1 VTGRTRLQGAVGA
14 LRERPL
20 PATGKGLGLLTAA
33 GPVTTASLA
42 ARRPSLF
49 GPELAMPLLVLKQ
62 DALAHNI
69 GAMARYCAEAG
80 VQLAPHGKTTMAP
93 QIVARQIEAGA
104 WGVTAATISQVQV
117 FREFGVE
124 RVLLANELTE
134 PAAVGWLAAELAADP
149 GFDCYVY
156 ADSLDGVRLLAD
168 GMQAGAVTGPARSAP
183 AGGARPLP
191 VLVELGQRGGRTG
204 CRSAGQAEAV
214 ASAVTA
220 APGLRLAGVAGYEGS
235 IGHDREPATVAEVA
249 AFCRELRALAARLPP
264 PEARGGAGGAD
275 QYLVTAGGSLYFD
288 IVVAELTAPA
298 GLGPAPTVVLRSG
311 AYVTHDHGIYARLT
325 PAAQPGGTGPA
336 LVPALELWARVL
348 SAPEP
353 GLAIAGAGRR
363 DAPFDQGLPV
373 PLRIRRPDGQE
384 GDAAGL
390 RVTALDDQHAYLQL
404 PAGCEL
410 RPGDLV
416 CLGISHPCTAF
427 DKWQLIP
434 VVDEDYRVTDVVR
447 TFF

>member
-1 VTGRTRLQGAVGA
+1 MTGRTRLAEAVGT
-14 LRERPL
+14 LRECPL
-20 PATGKGLGLLTAA
+20 PAAGKGLGLLTAA
-33 GPVTTASLA
+33 GPVTAAGLA
-42 ARRPSLF
+42 ARRLSLF
-49 GPELAMPLLVLKQ
+49 GPELTMPLLVLKQ

-80 VQLAPHGKTTMAP
+80 VLLAPHGKATMAP

-134 PAAVGWLAAELAADP
+134 PAAAGWLAAELAADP

-168 GMQAGAVTGPARSAP
+168 GVQSGVAGPGR

-204 CRSAGQAEAV
+204 CRSTGQALAV
-214 ASAVTA
+214 ASAVTT

-235 IGHDREPATVAEVA
+235 IGHDREPTTLA
-249 AFCRELRALAARLPP
+249 AVTGFCRELRALAGRLPP
-264 PEARGGAGGAD
+264 LPAGQDG
-275 QYLVTAGGSLYFD
+275 YLVTAGGSLYFD
-288 IVVAELTAPA
+288 AVVAELTAPA
-298 GLGPAPTVVLRSG
+298 GPGPAPTVVLRSG

-336 LVPALELWARVL
+336 LVPALELWAQVL

-363 DAPFDQGLPV
+363 DAPFDQGFPV
-373 PLRIRRPDGQE
+373 PLRIRRAGGQA
-384 GDAAGL
+384 GDAAGM

-416 CLGISHPCTAF
+416 GLGISHPCTAF

-434 VVDEDYRVTDVVR
+434 VVDEDYRITDVVR

>member
-1 VTGRTRLQGAVGA
+1 VTGPTRLQGAVGA

-20 PATGKGLGLLTAA
+20 PAAGKGLGLLTAA

-42 ARRPSLF
+42 ARRLSLF
-49 GPELAMPLLVLKQ
+49 GPELTMPLLVLKQ

-134 PAAVGWLAAELAADP
+134 PAAAGWLAAELAADP

-156 ADSLDGVRLLAD
+156 ADSLDGVRLLAE
-168 GMQAGAVTGPARSAP
+168 GAQAGGTD
-183 AGGARPLP
+183 GARPLP
-191 VLVELGQRGGRTG
+191 VLVELGQPGGRTG
-204 CRSAGQAEAV
+204 CRSAEQAEAV

-235 IGHDREPATVAEVA
+235 IGHDREPATMAAVT

-264 PEARGGAGGAD
+264 LPAGQD
-275 QYLVTAGGSLYFD
+275 PYLVTAGGSLYFD
-288 IVVAELTAPA
+288 TVVAELTAPA
-298 GLGPAPTVVLRSG
+298 GPGPAPVVVLRSG

-363 DAPFDQGLPV
+363 DAPFDQGFPV
-373 PLRIRRPDGQE
+373 PLRIRRAGGQE

-404 PAGCEL
+404 PAGGEL
-410 RPGDLV
+410 HPGDLI

>member
-1 VTGRTRLQGAVGA
+1 MTGPTRLQGAVGA

-20 PATGKGLGLLTAA
+20 PAAGKGLGLLTAA

-42 ARRPSLF
+42 ARRLSLF
-49 GPELAMPLLVLKQ
+49 GPELTMPLLVLKQ

-134 PAAVGWLAAELAADP
+134 PAAAGWLAAELAADP

-156 ADSLDGVRLLAD
+156 ADSLDGVRLLAE
-168 GMQAGAVTGPARSAP
+168 GAQAGGTD
-183 AGGARPLP
+183 GARPLP

-204 CRSAGQAEAV
+204 CRSAEQAEAV

-235 IGHDREPATVAEVA
+235 IGHDREPATMAAVT

-264 PEARGGAGGAD
+264 PSGQD
-275 QYLVTAGGSLYFD
+275 QYLVTAGGSLYFE

-298 GLGPAPTVVLRSG
+298 GPGPAPVVVLRSG

-336 LVPALELWARVL
+336 LVPAFELWARVL

-373 PLRIRRPDGQE
+373 PLRIRRADGQE
-384 GDAAGL
+384 ADAAGL

-404 PAGCEL
+404 PAGCDL
-410 RPGDLV
+410 HPGDLV

-434 VVDEDYRVTDVVR
+434 VVDEDYRITDVVR

>member
-1 VTGRTRLQGAVGA
+1 VRT
-14 LRERPL
+14 
-20 PATGKGLGLLTAA
+20 A
-33 GPVTTASLA
+33 G
-42 ARRPSLF
+42 
-49 GPELAMPLLVLKQ
+49 
-62 DALAHNI
+62 
-69 GAMARYCAEAG
+69 
-80 VQLAPHGKTTMAP
+80 
-93 QIVARQIEAGA
+93 
-104 WGVTAATISQVQV
+104 
-117 FREFGVE
+117 
-124 RVLLANELTE
+124 
-134 PAAVGWLAAELAADP
+134 
-149 GFDCYVY
+149 
-156 ADSLDGVRLLAD
+156 
-168 GMQAGAVTGPARSAP
+168 VTGPGRAD
-183 AGGARPLP
+183 GARPLP

-204 CRSAGQAEAV
+204 CRSAGQAETV
-214 ASAVTA
+214 AAAVTA

-235 IGHDREPATVAEVA
+235 IGHDREPATLAEVT

-264 PEARGGAGGAD
+264 LPVEGGPGGANN
-275 QYLVTAGGSLYFD
+275 YLVTAGGSLYFE

-298 GLGPAPTVVLRSG
+298 GPGPAPTVVLRSG

-336 LVPALELWARVL
+336 LIPALELWARVL

-363 DAPFDQGLPV
+363 DAPFDQGFPV
-373 PLRIRRPDGQE
+373 PLRIRLADGQE
-384 GDAAGL
+384 VDAAGL

-410 RPGDLV
+410 HPGDLV